1 MQRAV
6 AGTIFEVE
14 KDMMANENVAM
25 DIANSIEEKESDLDR
40 RARNFIEGILKKL
53 FESEKTTSVTFC
65 SKNGFFDGQLLHK
78 AYYMANKYG
87 LCSMMKLGEDAGYAY
102 EFWYSNK

>member
-6 AGTIFEVE
+6 VGSVFGFNEEMMEKENAMLNPVEEVME
-14 KDMMANENVAM
+14 R
-25 DIANSIEEKESDLDR
+25 ESDLDI
-40 RARNFIEGILKKL
+40 RARNFIEGILKKM

-65 SKNGFFDGQLLHK
+65 SGNGFFDSQLLHK

-87 LCSMMKLGEDAGYAY
+87 LCCMMKSGADVGYAY
-102 EFWYSNK
+102 EFWYGNK